1 MHLAQRAYV
10 LLLLTA
16 IVAIAGLWSDRAGLT
31 ELWCLPA
38 ALLLIGLAVEG
49 WRLQRNRLRVDI
61 ETPSRAFL
69 GRTQPAAFV
78 FRNDA
83 SRGTIVRYIAA
94 TPAGVLPAFEE
105 VRRVEA
111 PPGGVCRDEFALVP
125 TRLGVQEWPVIPLQL
140 LGSLELAWW
149 SRAARP
155 AASLRVAPDLL
166 MSTRARPRGQATG
179 ERPRRV
185 VGAGS
190 ELHQLRAYRRG
201 DPPAWID
208 WKASARSAAL
218 LTREFTED
226 QHLDVLIA
234 LDAGRSSTVRAG
246 YLDRFGLYAN
256 LAARLAEIAVHNDD
270 RIGLLVFADRPLVAR
285 APARG
290 RPAVLAL
297 RAVLQDQAAAS
308 IESDPLAAAVKIRGM
323 LSRRSLIVLL
333 TDLEDANAANPLQRT
348 VRLLSPPH
356 LVVAASVASA
366 EIEQL
371 AGRPAQ
377 RWLDPWIALAAREH
391 LQRAA
396 AHRATLRRLG
406 VSAVSAPR
414 EQLESAVLAR
424 YATLR
429 RSRRI

>member
-10 LLLLTA
+10 LLVLTA
-16 IVAIAGLWSDRAGLT
+16 IIAIAGLWSDRPGLT
-31 ELWCLPA
+31 ELWCIPA

-49 WRLQRNRLRVDI
+49 WRLQRNTLGIGI

-78 FRNDA
+78 FRNDG
-83 SRGTIVRYIAA
+83 SRATIVRYAAA
-94 TPAGVLPAFEE
+94 TPTGVLPAFEA

-111 PPGGVCRDEFALVP
+111 PAGGVCRDEFALVP
-125 TRLGVQEWPVIPLQL
+125 TQLGVQHWPEIRLQL

-155 AASLRVAPDLL
+155 QGSLRVAPDLL
-166 MSTRARPRGQATG
+166 MSTRARPRGQPTG
-179 ERPRRV
+179 ERPRRL

-190 ELHQLRAYRRG
+190 ELHQLRAYQRG

-208 WKASARSAAL
+208 WKASARRAAL
-218 LTREFTED
+218 MTREFTED
-226 QHLDVLIA
+226 QHVDVLIA

-256 LAARLAEIAVHNDD
+256 LTARLAEIVVHNDD

-297 RAVLQDQAAAS
+297 RAVLEAQAAS
-308 IESDPLAAAVKIRGM
+308 STESDPLAAAVKIRGM
-323 LSRRSLIVLL
+323 LTRRSLIVLL
-333 TDLEDANAANPLQRT
+333 TDLEDVNAADPLQRT

-371 AGRPAQ
+371 AGRPAR

-391 LQRAA
+391 LHRAA
-396 AHRATLRRLG
+396 AQRAMLQRRG
-406 VSAVSAPR
+406 VIAVSAPQ
-414 EQLESAVLAR
+414 EQLQSAVLAR

>member
-10 LLLLTA
+10 LLVLTA
-16 IVAIAGLWSDRAGLT
+16 IVAIAGLWSDRAGMT
-31 ELWCLPA
+31 ELWCIPA
-38 ALLLIGLAVEG
+38 AMLLIGLAVEG
-49 WRLQRNRLRVDI
+49 WRLQRSGLGVDI
-61 ETPSRAFL
+61 ETASRAFL
-69 GRTQPAAFV
+69 GRTQAAAFV
-78 FRNDA
+78 FRNEA
-83 SRGTIVRYIAA
+83 SRPTIVRYVAA
-94 TPAGVLPAFEE
+94 TPAGVLPAFGQP
-105 VRRVEA
+105 RLVEA
-111 PPGGVCRDEFALVP
+111 PPRGACRDEFALVP
-125 TRLGVQEWPVIPLQL
+125 TQLGVQDWPEIPLQV

-149 SRAARP
+149 SRASRP
-155 AASLRVAPDLL
+155 TASLRVAPDLL
-166 MSTRARPRGQATG
+166 MSSRARPRGQPTG

-246 YLDRFGLYAN
+246 YLNRFGLYAN
-256 LAARLAEIAVHNDD
+256 LAARLAEIVVHNDD
-270 RIGLLVFADRPLVAR
+270 RIGLLVFADRPIIAR
-285 APARG
+285 SPARG

-297 RAVLQDQAAAS
+297 RAALEAHGPSS
-308 IESDPLAAAVKIRGM
+308 IESDPLAAAVKMRGM
-323 LSRRSLIVLL
+323 LTRRSLIVLL
-333 TDLEDANAANPLQRT
+333 TDLEDVNAADPLQRT

-356 LVVAASVASA
+356 LVVAVSVAGA

-371 AGRPAQ
+371 AGRPAR

-396 AHRATLRRLG
+396 AQRAMLQRLG
-406 VSAVSAPR
+406 VVAVSAPQ

-429 RSRRI
+429 RARRI